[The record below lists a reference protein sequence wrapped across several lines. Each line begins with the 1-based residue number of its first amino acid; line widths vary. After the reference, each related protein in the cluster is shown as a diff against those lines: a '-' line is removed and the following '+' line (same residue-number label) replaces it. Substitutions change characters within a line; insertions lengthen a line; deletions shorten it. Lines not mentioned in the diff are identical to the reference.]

1 MIFGYPISEQ
11 QIEIL
16 NIFGFSGS
24 IYLWIV
30 RIFSL
35 LLTTVLMTQW
45 LQVLNELNL
54 KKSRF
59 LITAVVVLTPLM
71 LILIL
76 VYPLVC
82 LKLLLFVFLL
92 RMGLKNKY
100 FWLIVPIILVLYNMF
115 VLGNNPAIFNKIDF
129 QDAKLE
135 VTNRISSED
144 GVLDSIY
151 LPISIR
157 RITYNKFFI
166 SYKQVLG
173 ELLPYFDFE
182 TLFFGEINPMSQKSV
197 VMFYWPYIYLFV
209 LGIYALFVLKNKILN
224 SFLIVTFALTW
235 VDYVF
240 SEGTVYLRLV
250 LSVLPL
256 SIVIG
261 CGYYFLITKAIKPNM
276 LAGVALAGVS
286 IFVVVGMITS
296 IQDLNKRSDYWL
308 DNRPLAYEFWF
319 SEIDKLNIDQY
330 DQIYITSLVGDSKKY
345 CYFYLGKVCN
355 DKKFVFSSFDL
366 TKERGK
372 NTVYAGFGGEF
383 VGSQFK
389 NNIDADW
396 SSLSSA
402 KIINKHTLR
411 DTIANQYGNDVGV
424 GVIQ

>member
-24 IYLWIV
+24 IYLWLV

-35 LLTTVLMTQW
+35 LIILLLIWQW
-45 LQVLNELNL
+45 FQVLKELHL
-54 KKSRF
+54 KKPKF
-59 LITAVVVLTPLM
+59 VITAVAVLTPLI
-71 LILIL
+71 LVLIL

-82 LKLLLFVFLL
+82 LKMLMFVVLLK
-92 RMGLKNKY
+92 MGLKIKN
-100 FWLIVPIILVLYNMF
+100 FWLVVPIVLVLYNMF

-129 QDAKLE
+129 KDAQLE
-135 VTNRISSED
+135 VTKRISSED
-144 GVLDSIY
+144 GVLESIY

-157 RITYNKFFI
+157 RISYNKFFI

-173 ELLPYFDFE
+173 EMLSYFDFE
-182 TLFFGEINPMSQKSV
+182 TLFFGEINPLSQKSV

-209 LGIYALFVLKNKILN
+209 LGVYALFELKNKHLN
-224 SFLIVTFALTW
+224 NFLIVSFVLTW

-240 SEGTVYLRLV
+240 SEGPVYLRLV

-261 CGYYFLITKAIKPNM
+261 YGYFFLINRAIKANI
-276 LAGVALAGVS
+276 LARVALVGVS

-296 IQDLNKRSDYWL
+296 LQDLNIRSDYWL

-319 SEIDKLNIDQY
+319 SEISKLNIDQY
-330 DQIYITSLVGDSKKY
+330 SRVYVTSLVGDSKKY
-345 CYFYLGKVCN
+345 CYFYLGKICD

-366 TKERGK
+366 TREKSN

-389 NNIDADW
+389 NNIDANW
-396 SSLSSA
+396 ANFSSA
-402 KIINKHTLR
+402 KIIKKLTLR
-411 DTIANQYGNDVGV
+411 DTIANQFGNDLGV
-424 GVIQ
+424 GLIQ